1 MSGIERSSQ
10 GTAGSAFLIIT
21 DNGRLILCT
30 VAALLHLNS
39 HMDARE
45 AVRGN
50 APFGILDHAAAN
62 TETPSAVDELVSYNA
77 MTNPK
82 SPRSERSDSSFPSA
96 APNMEGDGYKWFQGT
111 SHEHGDVPDDE

>member
-39 HMDARE
+39 LGCT
-45 AVRGN
+45 VRGN
-50 APFGILDHAAAN
+50 APFGSFDHAAAN

-77 MTNPK
+77 LTNPK
-82 SPRSERSDSSFPSA
+82 SPRSGRSDSSFPSA
-96 APNMEGDGYKWFQGT
+96 APNMEGDGYEWFQET

>member
-39 HMDARE
+39 HMDAWD
-45 AVRGN
+45 AVRGTRHL
-50 APFGILDHAAAN
+50 ASSI
-62 TETPSAVDELVSYNA
+62 TPQQY
-77 MTNPK
+77 
-82 SPRSERSDSSFPSA
+82 
-96 APNMEGDGYKWFQGT
+96 
-111 SHEHGDVPDDE
+111 